1 MTNGTAHLSKMNEL
15 IAREERVRLANFVE
29 VNKKLIEFG
38 SKHLKEYDAA
48 DDLFTLEDPSTS
60 TLLSFTRKGQ
70 HYVMTKDK
78 PANTANKTGH
88 KLRQTIHK
96 LNNTILAVE
105 PTKEDNEALRT
116 AIGNMFLREI
126 KSNVRR
132 KLDLNR
138 YAEFKAQFITHKRLF
153 NSVKVPR
160 KYQLMMR
167 LGPVIKVTLISTRP
181 RATV

>member
-1 MTNGTAHLSKMNEL
+1 
-15 IAREERVRLANFVE
+15 
-29 VNKKLIEFG
+29 
-38 SKHLKEYDAA
+38 
-48 DDLFTLEDPSTS
+48 
-60 TLLSFTRKGQ
+60 
-70 HYVMTKDK
+70 MTKDK
-78 PANTANKTGH
+78 PANAANKTGH